1 MQPPAKKGATHLPAR
16 LIPLLLALSAAVLT
30 GLVAW
35 FALPVL
41 FQPEATPA
49 PNAFDGQRALD
60 DVYTQAAFG
69 PRTLGSA
76 AHAQFRAWLVDELAA
91 AGWQVTLQ
99 ETEAMGRPVYNI
111 LATRSDDEPAV
122 ILGAHYDSR
131 RVADHDPD
139 PAKRDQP
146 VPGANDG
153 ASGVAVLLEIARVL
167 PPESVPVW
175 LVFFDAED
183 DGDLPGS
190 DWILGSRAF
199 ADSLTVRPQA
209 VVIVDMIG
217 DADLNI
223 YQERN
228 SDPALTE
235 AIWSQ
240 AAALGYGTAF
250 IPQPKYRMTDDHIPF
265 KQLGLTVVDLI
276 DFDYPYWHT
285 TEDTPDKV
293 SAESLKIVG
302 ETLLEW
308 IGRLEK

>member
-1 MQPPAKKGATHLPAR
+1 MNSPAKEGASHHPAR
-16 LIPLLLALSAAVLT
+16 RIILLLLALSAAVLF
-30 GLVAW
+30 GLA
-35 FALPVL
+35 ACSASPDLPG
-41 FQPEATPA
+41 PEATPV
-49 PNAFDGQRALD
+49 PNVFDGQRALD
-60 DVYTQAAFG
+60 DVTTQVAFG
-69 PRTLGSA
+69 PRTLGSS
-76 AHAQFRAWLVDELAA
+76 AHAQFRAWLVDELAG
-91 AGWQVTLQ
+91 AGWQVTVQ

-111 LATRSDDEPAV
+111 LATRSDADPVV

-131 RVADHDPD
+131 RVADQDPD
-139 PAKRDQP
+139 PSKRDRP

-167 PPESVPVW
+167 PADSLPVW

-217 DADLNI
+217 DADLNL

-228 SDPALTE
+228 SDPALTQ

-240 AAALGYGTAF
+240 AAALGYETAF
-250 IPQPKYRMTDDHIPF
+250 IPQPKYRMLDDHIPF
-265 KQLGLTVVDLI
+265 KQLGLTVVDII

-285 TEDTPDKV
+285 TKDTPDKV
-293 SAESLKIVG
+293 SAESLQIVG
-302 ETLLEW
+302 ETLLRW
-308 IGRLEK
+308 IGTLK

>member
-1 MQPPAKKGATHLPAR
+1 MNHSAKPGATHSPAR
-16 LIPLLLALSAAVLT
+16 RVLSLLLALSAAVLL
-30 GLVAW
+30 GLGTWLA
-35 FALPVL
+35 FPNL

-49 PNAFDGQRALD
+49 PDIFDGQRALD
-60 DVYTQAAFG
+60 DVYTQVAFG

-91 AGWQVTLQ
+91 AGWQVSVR
-99 ETEAMGRPVYNI
+99 ESMSMGRPVYNI
-111 LATRSDDEPAV
+111 LATRGETEPVV
-122 ILGAHYDSR
+122 ILGAHYDSH
-131 RVADHDPD
+131 RVADRDPD

-167 PPESVPVW
+167 PADSPPVW

-199 ADSLTVRPQA
+199 AESLTVRPQA

-235 AIWSQ
+235 AIWAQ
-240 AAALGYGTAF
+240 AAALGYETAF
-250 IPQPKYRMTDDHIPF
+250 IPQPKYRITDDHIPF
-265 KQLGLTVVDLI
+265 KQLGLTVVDII

-285 TEDTPDKV
+285 TADTPDKV
-293 SAESLKIVG
+293 SAESLKMVG
-302 ETLLEW
+302 ETLLGW
-308 IGRLEK
+308 IGRLK

>member
-1 MQPPAKKGATHLPAR
+1 SDAD
-16 LIPLLLALSAAVLT
+16 
-30 GLVAW
+30 
-35 FALPVL
+35 PV
-41 FQPEATPA
+41 
-49 PNAFDGQRALD
+49 
-60 DVYTQAAFG
+60 
-69 PRTLGSA
+69 
-76 AHAQFRAWLVDELAA
+76 
-91 AGWQVTLQ
+91 
-99 ETEAMGRPVYNI
+99 
-111 LATRSDDEPAV
+111 V

-131 RVADHDPD
+131 RVADQDPD
-139 PAKRDQP
+139 PSKRDRP

-167 PPESVPVW
+167 PADSLPVW

-217 DADLNI
+217 DADLNL

-228 SDPALTE
+228 SDPALTQ

-240 AAALGYGTAF
+240 AAALGYETAF
-250 IPQPKYRMTDDHIPF
+250 IPQPKYRMLDDHIPF
-265 KQLGLTVVDLI
+265 KQLGLTVVDII

-285 TEDTPDKV
+285 TKDTPDKV
-293 SAESLKIVG
+293 SAESLQIVG
-302 ETLLEW
+302 ETLLRW
-308 IGRLEK
+308 IGTLK